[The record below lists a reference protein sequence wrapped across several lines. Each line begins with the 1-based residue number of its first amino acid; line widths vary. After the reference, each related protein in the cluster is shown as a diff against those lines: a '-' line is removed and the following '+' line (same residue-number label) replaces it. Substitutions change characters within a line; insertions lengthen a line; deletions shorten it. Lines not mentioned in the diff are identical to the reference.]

1 MHLIFLLIRKNTGDE
16 SGNLHVDSGTVINYL
31 PLDFYSQFEAAV
43 EAELDLLYQRTR
55 SPNQVLNLCYLQNS
69 IDEMGGPIITL
80 HLRGGDL
87 VLSVENTYTMVVDG
101 VVCLNFI
108 DDVGDKAIL
117 GVMGQAN
124 FMVTYYLHDEM
135 ITFKKMNCAVRN

>member
-1 MHLIFLLIRKNTGDE
+1 MIYLPISKNTGE
-16 SGNLHVDSGTVINYL
+16 IGNMIVDSGAVSNYL
-31 PLDFYSQFEAAV
+31 PFDFYSEFEAAIQ
-43 EAELDLLYQRTR
+43 AELDLLYQRTPD
-55 SPNQVLNLCYLQNS
+55 PNQFFNLCYLRNS
-69 IDEMGGPIITL
+69 IEEMGGPIITL

-135 ITFKKMNCAVRN
+135 ITFKKMNCAIRN